1 MARSI
6 LITGSSHGIG
16 AGCAIAFAR
25 DEQANIGIC
34 GNKNPEG
41 AQEIA
46 RQCEAYGA
54 KTKIYLG
61 DVGSHDFC
69 KEIMEEFIK
78 TERLMFLSI
87 TPAAHFRFRAVL
99 RASSR
104 TCRWSTGTVR

>member
-41 AQEIA
+41 ALQISGGPKGEF
-46 RQCEAYGA
+46 
-54 KTKIYLG
+54 K
-61 DVGSHDFC
+61 DMP
-69 KEIMEEFIK
+69 MEFM
-78 TERLMFLSI
+78 L
-87 TPAAHFRFRAVL
+87 FR
-99 RASSR
+99 
-104 TCRWSTGTVR
+104 

>member
-46 RQCEAYGA
+46 RQCEAYGSR
-54 KTKIYLG
+54 TKIYMG

-69 KEIMEEFIK
+69 KEIMEDFIR
-78 TERLMFLSI
+78 TFVDSGDI
-87 TPAAHFRFRAVL
+87 TKDESEKMCKLLDRYSKFR
-99 RASSR
+99 
-104 TCRWSTGTVR
+104 

>member
-1 MARSI
+1 MARCI

-46 RQCEAYGA
+46 RQCEAYG
-54 KTKIYLG
+54 
-61 DVGSHDFC
+61 S
-69 KEIMEEFIK
+69 
-78 TERLMFLSI
+78 
-87 TPAAHFRFRAVL
+87 
-99 RASSR
+99 
-104 TCRWSTGTVR
+104 

>member
-61 DVGSHDFC
+61 DVGNHDFY
-69 KEIMEEFIK
+69 KFKRIVSISA
-78 TERLMFLSI
+78 LNLPLSLAP
-87 TPAAHFRFRAVL
+87 TVMTGSPL
-99 RASSR
+99 R
-104 TCRWSTGTVR
+104 GM

>member
-46 RQCEAYGA
+46 RQCE
-54 KTKIYLG
+54 
-61 DVGSHDFC
+61 V
-69 KEIMEEFIK
+69 
-78 TERLMFLSI
+78 I
-87 TPAAHFRFRAVL
+87 TPPAYTAELPGTDVNAAPMPPPVQLSAVAIRL
-99 RASSR
+99 PFNALITSQ
-104 TCRWSTGTVR
+104 

>member
-1 MARSI
+1 M
-6 LITGSSHGIG
+6 ITGSSHGIG

-46 RQCEAYGA
+46 RQCEAYGS

-69 KEIMEEFIK
+69 KEIMEDFIK
-78 TERLMFLSI
+78 AQIAQGRYNNASEVIRAGLRMLEDNNIKI
-87 TPAAHFRFRAVL
+87 TAPPVSL
-99 RASSR
+99 IY
-104 TCRWSTGTVR
+104 